1 MKKGIKREVKVEVIR
16 VTIEGD
22 HGFAEGMVEVD
33 GLTFPIW
40 SEMDQGE
47 WFDDPW
53 EIIELPS
60 PYHHKAV
67 EDKHLSRVL
76 ERAATLFIEMLPKV

>member
-1 MKKGIKREVKVEVIR
+1 MKDIKREVKVEVIR

-22 HGFAEGMVEVD
+22 HGFAEGVIEVD
-33 GLTFPIW
+33 ALTFPIW

-47 WFDDPW
+47 WLDDPW
-53 EIIELPS
+53 EIIVLPS
-60 PYHHKAV
+60 PSHHKAV
-67 EDKHLSRVL
+67 VCEHLSRVL